1 MAEEETED
9 QETMDTERD
18 REKLYESLN
27 MPLLFDK
34 YDMKEVEVNDPG
46 LERYINLL
54 PILLPHSGGTHANK
68 RFKKE
73 EVSIIERLI
82 NHMMR
87 TEDFTGKKLKAYNVV
102 RDAMD
107 IINDRTDNN
116 PVQILVDAIENSAP
130 REETTQ
136 ITYGGISVPK
146 AVDVSPCRR
155 ISLALSKISQGAV
168 KASYKNKKDI
178 STCLA
183 EELIMASRK
192 DKNSFG
198 VSKKEETERMAASAR

>member
-1 MAEEETED
+1 MTEEEIEE
-9 QETMDTERD
+9 QETTGSD
-18 REKLYESLN
+18 RERLYESLD
-27 MPLLFDK
+27 MPLLFGK
-34 YDMKEVEVNDPG
+34 YDMKEVEVTDPG
-46 LERYINLL
+46 LEKYMDLL

-87 TEDFTGKKLKAYNVV
+87 TQDFTGKKLKSYNVV
-102 RDAMD
+102 RDALD
-107 IINDRTDNN
+107 IIYERTEKN
-116 PVQILVDAIENSAP
+116 PVQVLVDAIENSAP

-192 DKNSFG
+192 DRNSFG

>member
-1 MAEEETED
+1 MAEEETEE
-9 QETMDTERD
+9 QETVKKD
-18 REKLYESLN
+18 REKLYESLD
-27 MPLLFDK
+27 MPLLFGK
-34 YDMKEVEVNDPG
+34 YDMKEVGVDDPG
-46 LERYINLL
+46 LEKYIDLL

-73 EVSIIERLI
+73 EISIIERLI
-82 NHMMR
+82 NNMMR
-87 TEDFTGKKLKAYNVV
+87 NEDFTGKKLKAYNVV
-102 RDAMD
+102 RDALD
-107 IINDRTDNN
+107 VIYERTEKN

>member
-1 MAEEETED
+1 MAEEETEE
-9 QETMDTERD
+9 QETVKRD
-18 REKLYESLN
+18 REKLYESLD
-27 MPLLFDK
+27 MPLLFGE

-46 LERYINLL
+46 LEKYIDLL

-73 EVSIIERLI
+73 EISIIERLI
-82 NHMMR
+82 NNMMR
-87 TEDFTGKKLKAYNVV
+87 NEDFTGKKLKAYNVV
-102 RDAMD
+102 RDALD
-107 IINDRTDNN
+107 VIYERTEKN

>member
-1 MAEEETED
+1 MAEEGTEE
-9 QETMDTERD
+9 QEIVKSD
-18 REKLYESLN
+18 REKLYESLD
-27 MPLLFDK
+27 MPLLFGK
-34 YDMKEVEVNDPG
+34 YDMKEVEVDDPG
-46 LERYINLL
+46 LETYVDLL

-82 NHMMR
+82 NNMMR

-102 RDAMD
+102 RDALD
-107 IINDRTDNN
+107 IVNERTEKN
-116 PVQILVDAIENSAP
+116 PVQVLVDAIENSAP

-155 ISLALSKISQGAV
+155 ISLALSKITQGAV

-192 DKNSFG
+192 DRNSFG

>member
-1 MAEEETED
+1 MADEETED
-9 QETMDTERD
+9 QETFGRD

-27 MPLLFDK
+27 MPLLFGK
-34 YDMKEVEVNDPG
+34 YDMKEVEVDDPG
-46 LERYINLL
+46 LKRYINLL

-73 EVSIIERLI
+73 EISIIERLI

-87 TEDFTGKKLKAYNVV
+87 TEDFTGKKLKAYNVA

-107 IINDRTDNN
+107 IIHERTDNN
-116 PVQILVDAIENSAP
+116 PVQVLVDAIENSAP

>member
-1 MAEEETED
+1 
-9 QETMDTERD
+9 
-18 REKLYESLN
+18 
-27 MPLLFDK
+27 
-34 YDMKEVEVNDPG
+34 MKEVEVEDPG
-46 LERYINLL
+46 LEKYIDLL

-82 NHMMR
+82 NNMMR
-87 TEDFTGKKLKAYNVV
+87 TEDFTGKKLKAYNAVK
-102 RDAMD
+102 DAMD
-107 IINDRTDNN
+107 IIHERTEKN
-116 PVQILVDAIENSAP
+116 PVQVLVDAIENSAP

-168 KASYKNKKDI
+168 KASYKNRKDI

>member
-1 MAEEETED
+1 MTEEETEE
-9 QETMDTERD
+9 QKTVKSD
-18 REKLYESLN
+18 REELYESLD
-27 MPLLFDK
+27 MPLLFGK
-34 YDMKEVEVNDPG
+34 YDMKEVDVDDPG
-46 LERYINLL
+46 LEKYIDLL

-73 EVSIIERLI
+73 EISIIERLI
-82 NHMMR
+82 NNMMR

-102 RDAMD
+102 REALD
-107 IINDRTDNN
+107 IVHERAEKN
-116 PVQILVDAIENSAP
+116 PVQVLVDAIENSAP

-155 ISLALSKISQGAV
+155 ISLALSKITQGAV

-183 EELIMASRK
+183 EEIIMASRK
-192 DKNSFG
+192 DRNSFG

>member
-1 MAEEETED
+1 MAEEETEE
-9 QETMDTERD
+9 QETVKSD
-18 REKLYESLN
+18 REELYESLD
-27 MPLLFDK
+27 MPLLFGK
-34 YDMKEVEVNDPG
+34 YDMKEVEVDDPG
-46 LERYINLL
+46 LEKYIDLL

-73 EVSIIERLI
+73 EISIIERLI
-82 NHMMR
+82 NNMMR

-102 RDAMD
+102 RDALD
-107 IINDRTDNN
+107 TVHERAEKN
-116 PVQILVDAIENSAP
+116 PVQVLIDAIENSAP

-155 ISLALSKISQGAV
+155 ISLALSKITQGAV

-192 DKNSFG
+192 DRNSFG

>member
-1 MAEEETED
+1 MAEEETEE
-9 QETMDTERD
+9 QETVKRD
-18 REKLYESLN
+18 REKLYESLD
-27 MPLLFDK
+27 MPLLFGE
-34 YDMKEVEVNDPG
+34 YDMKEVEVDDPG
-46 LERYINLL
+46 LEKYIDLL

-73 EVSIIERLI
+73 EISIIERLI
-82 NHMMR
+82 NNMMR
-87 TEDFTGKKLKAYNVV
+87 NEDFTGKKLKAYNVV
-102 RDAMD
+102 RDALD
-107 IINDRTDNN
+107 VIYERTEKN

>member
-1 MAEEETED
+1 MAEEGTEE
-9 QETMDTERD
+9 QEIVKSDK
-18 REKLYESLN
+18 EKLYESLD
-27 MPLLFDK
+27 MPLLFGK
-34 YDMKEVEVNDPG
+34 YDMKEVEVDDPG
-46 LERYINLL
+46 LEKYIDLL

-82 NHMMR
+82 NNMMR

-102 RDAMD
+102 RDALD
-107 IINDRTDNN
+107 IVNERTEKN
-116 PVQILVDAIENSAP
+116 PVQVLVDAIENSAP

-155 ISLALSKISQGAV
+155 ISLALSKITQGAV

-192 DKNSFG
+192 DRNSFG

>member
-1 MAEEETED
+1 MAEEETEE
-9 QETMDTERD
+9 QETIERD

-34 YDMKEVEVNDPG
+34 YEMKEVEVNDPG
-46 LERYINLL
+46 LERYVNLL

-87 TEDFTGKKLKAYNVV
+87 TEEFTGKKLKAYNAVK
-102 RDAMD
+102 DAMD
-107 IINDRTDNN
+107 IIHERTENN
-116 PVQILVDAIENSAP
+116 PVQVLVDAIENSAP

-168 KASYKNKKDI
+168 KASYKNKKGI

-183 EELIMASRK
+183 EELIMASRQ

>member
-1 MAEEETED
+1 MTEEGTEE
-9 QETMDTERD
+9 QEVVKSD
-18 REKLYESLN
+18 REKLYESLD
-27 MPLLFDK
+27 MPLLFGK
-34 YDMKEVEVNDPG
+34 YDMKEVDVDDPG
-46 LERYINLL
+46 LEKYMDLL

-82 NHMMR
+82 NNMMR

-102 RDAMD
+102 RDALD
-107 IINDRTDNN
+107 IVHERTEKN
-116 PVQILVDAIENSAP
+116 PVQVLIDAIENSAP

-155 ISLALSKISQGAV
+155 ISLALSKITQGAV

-192 DKNSFG
+192 DRNSFG

>member
-1 MAEEETED
+1 MTKEETED

>member
-9 QETMDTERD
+9 EETVDQN
-18 REKLYESLN
+18 REKLYESLD

-34 YDMKEVEVNDPG
+34 YDMKEVEVDDPG

-87 TEDFTGKKLKAYNVV
+87 TEDFTGKKLKAYNAVK
-102 RDAMD
+102 DAMD
-107 IINDRTDNN
+107 IIHDRTDNN
-116 PVQILVDAIENSAP
+116 PVQVLVDAIENSAP

>member
-1 MAEEETED
+1 MVEEETEE
-9 QETMDTERD
+9 QETIKSD
-18 REKLYESLN
+18 REELYESLD
-27 MPLLFDK
+27 MPLLFGK
-34 YDMKEVEVNDPG
+34 YDMKEVAVDDPG
-46 LERYINLL
+46 LEKYIDLL

-73 EVSIIERLI
+73 EISIIERLI
-82 NHMMR
+82 NNMMR

-102 RDAMD
+102 RQALDLVHE
-107 IINDRTDNN
+107 RTEKN
-116 PVQILVDAIENSAP
+116 PVQVLVDAIENSAP

-192 DKNSFG
+192 DRNSFG
-198 VSKKEETERMAASAR
+198 ISKKEETERMAASAR

>member
-1 MAEEETED
+1 MAEEETEE
-9 QETMDTERD
+9 QETVKSD
-18 REKLYESLN
+18 REELYESLD
-27 MPLLFDK
+27 MPLLFGK
-34 YDMKEVEVNDPG
+34 YDMKEVEVDDPG
-46 LERYINLL
+46 LEKYMDLL

-73 EVSIIERLI
+73 EISIIERLI
-82 NHMMR
+82 NNMMR

-102 RDAMD
+102 REALD
-107 IINDRTDNN
+107 IVKERTEKN
-116 PVQILVDAIENSAP
+116 PVQVLVDAIENSAP

-192 DKNSFG
+192 DRNSFG

>member
-1 MAEEETED
+1 MAEEETEE
-9 QETMDTERD
+9 QETVKRD
-18 REKLYESLN
+18 REKLYESLD
-27 MPLLFDK
+27 MPLLFGK
-34 YDMKEVEVNDPG
+34 YDMKEVEVDDPG
-46 LERYINLL
+46 LEKYIDLL

-73 EVSIIERLI
+73 EISIIERLI
-82 NHMMR
+82 NNMMR
-87 TEDFTGKKLKAYNVV
+87 NEDFTGKKLKAYNVV
-102 RDAMD
+102 RDALD
-107 IINDRTDNN
+107 VIYERTEKN